1 MIKRV
6 NKGVG
11 DDDFTVEFNN
21 ETSTYRALVPG
32 QRNFIVAMIKVA
44 MEEAQI

>member
-6 NKGVG
+6 NRGVA

-21 ETSTYRALVPG
+21 ETSTYKALVPG
-32 QRNFIVAMIKVA
+32 QRNFIVAMIKIA